1 MYSLACI
8 NLSSEA
14 HLSDALGSSQYP
26 VLKVPGGS
34 SPRSLFRDSLS
45 FLAKQLG
52 YITRLGHWSQELFWK
67 KLKKVFECSFVQALH
82 LYLP

>member
-14 HLSDALGSSQYP
+14 HHQMPSVRHSIRFSRCRRARAL
-26 VLKVPGGS
+26 
-34 SPRSLFRDSLS
+34 RSLFSDSLS

-67 KLKKVFECSFVQALH
+67 KLKKVFECSFAQARH